1 MAGINL
7 TPQRRSQLLEL
18 LLSQQAQR
26 PQIQTGLEAAL
37 RLGAQ
42 GVRQRG
48 INQLKEREASA
59 QKTRGAKEAATLA
72 ALMGGGAQDFQG
84 RPITDA
90 QGTQQPGNL
99 QEQLSQLMTQNPDSP
114 VGQAIAAAQIQKAFT
129 EPKPPEAPK
138 MTTKQFREGE
148 FFVTREVINGVPG
161 KELSR
166 SKIDRRQQVEQG
178 PPGSFGTES
187 QLGALQIDL
196 NDQVAAVNAFGSQ
209 AQRLLKVVRDTEGAN
224 TLTAQLANVGNR
236 IRNEVKTFANTFKVD
251 FESGEDAFN
260 PEKYEGVFSA
270 AGLAGA
276 NTRVKN
282 GYLALAI
289 QRAIASGLGSGRA
302 LSDKDIESQL
312 VTLGR
317 NQSDPSI
324 IANIFQDSFQSVSD
338 NVRFRSEA
346 QSLKLPEIKEFDFGA
361 SGSANAARSFL
372 DELRRS
378 RERNASGD
386 TTN

>member
-42 GVRQRG
+42 GVRQKG
-48 INQLKEREASA
+48 INKLNEREATQQQKLVDVLSGTQRFEQIEGGPPALNPQKINSGNVMAERLA
-59 QKTRGAKEAATLA
+59 QLPIEQQVQAAQLMGLQQALGPKPEKPTRGVLNETEI
-72 ALMGGGAQDFQG
+72 GDEVV
-84 RPITDA
+84 
-90 QGTQQPGNL
+90 TQVV
-99 QEQLSQLMTQNPDSP
+99 NP
-114 VGQAIAAAQIQKAFT
+114 
-129 EPKPPEAPK
+129 
-138 MTTKQFREGE
+138 
-148 FFVTREVINGVPG
+148 VTGEVI
-161 KELSR
+161 KELGR
-166 SKIDRRQQVEQG
+166 GPRRTEQVVDTAEGFRTGPQLGKLQVE
-178 PPGSFGTES
+178 
-187 QLGALQIDL
+187 L

-236 IRNEVKTFANTFKVD
+236 IRNEVKTFANTFKVE
-251 FESGEDAFN
+251 FESGENAFN